1 MPNANSKKEREI
13 REKIYEPLV
22 KKSLDPHSSSYD
34 TWVFENYTK
43 ERLKSL
49 GIIH

>member
-1 MPNANSKKEREI
+1 MPNTDSEKEHEI
-13 REKIYEPLV
+13 RKKIYENLV
-22 KKSLDPHSSSYD
+22 KKSSDSYSSSYD
-34 TWVFENYTK
+34 TWIFENYTK

>member
-1 MPNANSKKEREI
+1 MPNTDSKKENEI
-13 REKIYEPLV
+13 REKIYENLV
-22 KKSLDPHSSSYD
+22 KKSLDPHSSSYE

>member
-1 MPNANSKKEREI
+1 MANTISKKELEI
-13 REKIYEPLV
+13 RKKIYENLV
-22 KKSLDPHSSSYD
+22 KKRLDPYPSSYD
-34 TWVFENYTK
+34 MWIFETYTK

>member
-1 MPNANSKKEREI
+1 MPNANSKKENEI
-13 REKIYEPLV
+13 REKIHENLV

-34 TWVFENYTK
+34 TWFFENYTK
-43 ERLKSL
+43 ERLRSL

>member
-1 MPNANSKKEREI
+1 MPNGNSRKEHEI
-13 REKIYEPLV
+13 KEKIYENVV
-22 KKSLDPHSSSYD
+22 KKSPDSYSSSYD
-34 TWVFENYTK
+34 AWIFENYTK

>member
-1 MPNANSKKEREI
+1 MPNTNSEKENEI
-13 REKIYEPLV
+13 RKKIYENPV
-22 KKSLDPHSSSYD
+22 KKSLDPYSSSYD
-34 TWVFENYTK
+34 MWIFENYTK

>member
-1 MPNANSKKEREI
+1 MPNTDSKKESEI
-13 REKIYEPLV
+13 REKIYENLV
-22 KKSLDPHSSSYD
+22 KKSVDPNSSSYE

>member
-1 MPNANSKKEREI
+1 MPSTDSKKKHAI
-13 REKIYEPLV
+13 KKKIYENLSRR
-22 KKSLDPHSSSYD
+22 SLEPYSSSYE

>member
-1 MPNANSKKEREI
+1 MPNRNSKKEREI
-13 REKIYEPLV
+13 EKKIYENLA
-22 KKSLDPHSSSYD
+22 KKSSDSDPPSYD
-34 TWVFENYTK
+34 MWIFENYTK